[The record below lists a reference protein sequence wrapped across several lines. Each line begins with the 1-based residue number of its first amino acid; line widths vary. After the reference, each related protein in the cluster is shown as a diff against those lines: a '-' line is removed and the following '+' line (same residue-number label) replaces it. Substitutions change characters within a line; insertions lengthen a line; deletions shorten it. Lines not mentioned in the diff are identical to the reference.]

1 MPRRNRVDPWGD
13 LRAVPDRGLLT
24 GNRGCLVDDHER
36 VVRHHVGARWISC
49 TLRYRDHRSP
59 LAAPCRWTPLF
70 FLDEAVA
77 LAAGHRPCAR
87 CRPEAY
93 RQYRDAVGAALA
105 APLPLRAGDL
115 DARLDAERFDRTPR
129 SGIRAGRGR
138 AGRGLERAAARAAW
152 PQPYAVLPDG
162 TVVLLAGNG
171 PHVVRGRNLRPFT
184 FAGWGRPVRRP
195 DTGTASVLTPPTSYA
210 ALVHGYRLLLS
221 DPLSD

>member
-13 LRAVPDRGLLT
+13 LAAVPDRGLLT

-59 LAAPCRWTPLF
+59 LAAPRRWTPLF

-93 RQYRDAVGAALA
+93 RQYRDAVGAGVA

-115 DARLDAERFDRTPR
+115 DARLDAERFSGAPPA
-129 SGIRAGRGR
+129 GIRPAEGERVGGWSGPRTGGLVAAVRRPAGRHRR
-138 AGRGLERAAARAAW
+138 ARW
-152 PQPYAVLPDG
+152 PGPVRTSCGAGTCGPSPSPAGAVRCADP
-162 TVVLLAGNG
+162 A
-171 PHVVRGRNLRPFT
+171 
-184 FAGWGRPVRRP
+184 PVRR
-195 DTGTASVLTPPTSYA
+195 AC
-210 ALVHGYRLLLS
+210 
-221 DPLSD
+221 